1 MTRPNRRLRS
11 LMEQDVAYLPAL
23 PIIGNLDGA
32 DMEDYSP
39 ESDFLGSSGEGAALG
54 VAAAVANTS
63 KAAIARVKKG
73 GNRATDKVALADD
86 RAMSMAKFVDA
97 VAAMQP
103 VLARYGI
110 VAGYQ
115 FAAGKFTL
123 TGTIAPIVAWLRD
136 NGFKED
142 ANAGGMSASLYAVA
156 EGGVDWPRSLRAK
169 LESHGDDYSTANAGP
184 QRMNASRIEQVIDQ
198 FIADYKAHTKTRK
211 EQG

>member
-1 MTRPNRRLRS
+1 MTRPNSRLRG
-11 LMEQDVAYLPAL
+11 LMEQVDYLPSI
-23 PIIGNLDGA
+23 PMIGNLEGA
-32 DMEDYSP
+32 DMEDYAP
-39 ESDFLGSSGEGAALG
+39 EADFLGATGSTAALG
-54 VAAAVANTS
+54 VDAAVANTS
-63 KAAIARVKKG
+63 QAAIARVKKS

-86 RAMSMAKFVDA
+86 RAMSMAQFVDA

-110 VAGYQ
+110 IAGYQ
-115 FAAGKFTL
+115 FSAGKFTL
-123 TGTIAPIVAWLRD
+123 TGTIAPIVGWLRN

-156 EGGVDWPRSLRAK
+156 EGGVDWPRSLRTK
-169 LESHGDDYSTANAGP
+169 LESHGDDYSKTNAGP

-211 EQG
+211 QQG